1 MTRIMAAVLLSFVV
15 AGFGALSPVQ
25 AQVRRDVLVVREGAD
40 PREALAQRYVDLTTG
55 GADKIVRQMM
65 TQTISGFGPEVD
77 SDHRQWFLNNAAD
90 ILMPHMPHMQR
101 FIADIRAD
109 IQTRF
114 TVAELEAMIA
124 FYDAPQGRAIAA
136 KQAEMGGALGM
147 RMQAFQQ
154 AYTVDLMTKFCGAF
168 DCEVMAREAA
178 GAGKP
183 PKR

>member
-1 MTRIMAAVLLSFVV
+1 MTRIMAAVLLSFAV
-15 AGFGALSPVQ
+15 AGFGALSSVQ

-55 GADKIVRQMM
+55 SADKIVRQMM
-65 TQTISGFGPEVD
+65 SQTISGFGPEVD

-90 ILMPHMPHMQR
+90 ILMPHMQR

-114 TVAELEAMIA
+114 TVTELEAMIA

-136 KQAEMGGALGM
+136 KQAEMGGALGI
-147 RMQAFQQ
+147 RMEAFQQ

-168 DCEVMAREAA
+168 DCEAMAREAA